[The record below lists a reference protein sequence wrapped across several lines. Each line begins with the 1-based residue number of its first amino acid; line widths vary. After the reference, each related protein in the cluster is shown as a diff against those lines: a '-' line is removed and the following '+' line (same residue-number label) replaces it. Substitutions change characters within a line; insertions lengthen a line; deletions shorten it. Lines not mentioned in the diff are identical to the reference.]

1 VNEGFLLDTNIL
13 SELMR
18 PRPEAKVT
26 GWIAA
31 QNIETLFL
39 SVVSIGELET
49 GFTTMLDAQR
59 RARLEASLER
69 HMALLFPGR
78 VLPVTQAIAT
88 RWGRLSGLR
97 QTAGRPLGVPDRII
111 FATALEHDL
120 TVVTRNTKDFRS
132 SFHYPL

>member
-1 VNEGFLLDTNIL
+1 ML

-26 GWIAA
+26 GWVAA

-78 VLPVTQAIAT
+78 VLPIEVDPIVWTKNRASL
-88 RWGRLSGLR
+88 GGV
-97 QTAGRPLGVPDRII
+97 AG
-111 FATALEHDL
+111 
-120 TVVTRNTKDFRS
+120 
-132 SFHYPL
+132 